1 MKWLK
6 RSYGGFAITAMALL
20 PAVVHAQE
28 ASSATGGS
36 WGAFLQSFLI
46 ILREGFEA
54 ILIVGAI
61 ATLLVRTGHRSHLR
75 AIWIGVIVALVASVV
90 TAILLET
97 ALSAVPASGE
107 IVEGITMLVAVAV
120 LFSVS
125 YWLISRAEAAK
136 WQQFIS
142 EQVKRALQRG
152 GGTAMGLASFLAV
165 YREGAETALFY
176 QALFSD
182 ASPVAG
188 PLILGGLVGALA
200 LVGVFTLFY
209 RFGIRIPLRAF
220 FMITSGLLY
229 LLAFI
234 FAGKGVHELQEGGAL
249 PETHVAAIPRI
260 ADLGIYPTME
270 SLALQAVLLV
280 LFVYAVV
287 KTFGAGARPKPA

>member
-1 MKWLK
+1 MKWRK
-6 RSYGGFAITAMALL
+6 RSYGGFAVTALGFFPLVMQ
-20 PAVVHAQE
+20 AQE
-28 ASSATGGS
+28 ASGVVGDS
-36 WGAFLQSFLI
+36 WGAFVQSFLI

-61 ATLLVRTGHRSHLR
+61 AALLVRTGHRSHLR
-75 AIWIGVIVALVASVV
+75 AIWIGVIVALVASVI

-97 ALSAVPASGE
+97 ALSAVPASAE

-142 EQVKRALQRG
+142 EQVNRALQSG
-152 GGTAMGLASFLAV
+152 GGTALGLASFLAV

-176 QALFSD
+176 QALFAD
-182 ASPVAG
+182 ASTVAG
-188 PLILGGLVGALA
+188 PLILGGLVGAVA
-200 LVGVFTLFY
+200 LVVVFTLFY

-220 FMITSGLLY
+220 FMVTSVLLY

-234 FAGKGVHELQEGGAL
+234 FAGKGVHELQEGGAIS
-249 PETHVAAIPRI
+249 ETHVAGPRI
-260 ADLGIYPTME
+260 ADLGIYPTVE
-270 SLALQAVLLV
+270 TLALQSVLLV
-280 LFVYAVV
+280 LFIYAVV
-287 KTFGAGARPKPA
+287 KTFGPGAQTKRA

>member
-1 MKWLK
+1 MRWPK
-6 RSYGGFAITAMALL
+6 RSYAGFAVLAVTLF
-20 PAVVHAQE
+20 PAVLHAQQTSN
-28 ASSATGGS
+28 AVGDS

-61 ATLLVRTGHRSHLR
+61 AALLVRTGHRSHLR

-97 ALSAVPASGE
+97 VLSAVPASAE
-107 IVEGITMLVAVAV
+107 IVEGVTMLVAVAV

-142 EQVKRALQRG
+142 EQVKRALQSG
-152 GGTAMGLASFLAV
+152 GGTALGLASFLAV

-182 ASPVAG
+182 ASTVAG

-200 LVGVFTLFY
+200 LVVVFTLFY

-220 FMITSGLLY
+220 FMITSVLLY
-229 LLAFI
+229 VLAFI

-249 PETHVAAIPRI
+249 SETHLAVPRI
-260 ADLGIYPTME
+260 ADLGIYPTVE

-280 LFVYAVV
+280 LFVYAVL
-287 KTFGAGARPKPA
+287 KTFGPRAPAQRA